1 MSTKDLILSTA
12 KDMISEVGFHK
23 MTTANLARRADISEG
38 TIYRHFESKEDILQ
52 HILDTFD
59 QKYLALA
66 DQCRTRMNK
75 GTLSFEDLLGSHF
88 AFLDANA
95 ADIKIVL
102 GTYSI
107 LELTRRSMGRFIDRL
122 RGLFEEFLAQ
132 GIANGTVRDVPLADT
147 GLIIAN
153 MFFGLMRIKL
163 YWPEITDF
171 STEAVAFCR
180 RSLVIDPACP
190 ANPANPANPAAP
202 EVE

>member
-1 MSTKDLILSTA
+1 MSTKDLILATA

-59 QKYLALA
+59 QKYQTLAEE
-66 DQCRTRMNK
+66 CRARMEK
-75 GTLSFEDLLGSHF
+75 DTLSLDDLLGSHF
-88 AFLDANA
+88 AFLEANA

-107 LELTRRSMGRFIDRL
+107 LELTKRSMGRFIERM
-122 RGLFEEFLAQ
+122 RALFEDFLSR
-132 GIANGTVRDVPLADT
+132 GIRNGTIRDVPLDHT
-147 GLIIAN
+147 GMIIAN

-163 YWPEITDF
+163 YWPEIADF
-171 STEAVAFCR
+171 SREAVEFCR
-180 RSLVIDPACP
+180 RSLV
-190 ANPANPANPAAP
+190 
-202 EVE
+202 VEQKETP

>member
-1 MSTKDLILSTA
+1 MSTKDLILATA

-59 QKYLALA
+59 QKYLVVA
-66 DQCRTRMNK
+66 DQCRTAMEK
-75 GTLSFEDLLGSHF
+75 DTLTLDDLLGSHF

-107 LELTRRSMGRFIDRL
+107 LELTKRSMGRFIERM
-122 RGLFEEFLAQ
+122 RSLFEDFLSR
-132 GIANGTVRDVPLADT
+132 GIKNGTIRNVPLDHT
-147 GLIIAN
+147 GMIIAN

-163 YWPEITDF
+163 YWPEIADF
-171 STEAVAFCR
+171 SKEAVEFCR
-180 RSLVIDPACP
+180 RSLV
-190 ANPANPANPAAP
+190 
-202 EVE
+202 VEGEGKP

>member
-23 MTTANLARRADISEG
+23 MTTANLAKRADISEG

-59 QKYLALA
+59 EKYQALA
-66 DQCRTRMNK
+66 ENCRARMDK
-75 GTLSFEDLLGSHF
+75 GTLSLEDLLGSHF

-107 LELTRRSMGRFIDRL
+107 LDATRRSMARFIERM
-122 RGLFEEFLAQ
+122 RALFEDYLAH
-132 GIANGTVRDVPLADT
+132 GAEDGTLLEVPLRPT
-147 GLIIAN
+147 GLILAN
-153 MFFGLMRIKL
+153 MFFGIMRIKL
-163 YWPEITDF
+163 YWPEIDDF
-171 STEAVAFCR
+171 STEAVEFCR
-180 RSLVIDPACP
+180 RSLMLPG
-190 ANPANPANPAAP
+190 AAK
-202 EVE
+202 

>member
-1 MSTKDLILSTA
+1 MSTKDLILATA

-59 QKYLALA
+59 QKYQTLAE
-66 DQCRTRMNK
+66 QCRARMDK
-75 GTLSFEDLLGSHF
+75 DTLSLEDLLGSHF
-88 AFLDANA
+88 TFLDANA

-107 LELTRRSMGRFIDRL
+107 LEITKRSMARFIDRM
-122 RGLFEEFLAQ
+122 RSLFEDFLAR
-132 GIANGTVRDVPLADT
+132 GIKNGTIRDVPLNDT
-147 GLIIAN
+147 GMIIAN

-163 YWPEITDF
+163 YWPEIADF
-171 STEAVAFCR
+171 SREAVEFTR
-180 RSLVIDPACP
+180 RSLL
-190 ANPANPANPAAP
+190 
-202 EVE
+202 VETGEKP

>member
-23 MTTANLARRADISEG
+23 MTTANLAKRADISEG

-59 QKYLALA
+59 EKYQALA
-66 DQCRTRMNK
+66 ESCRARMDK
-75 GTLSFEDLLGSHF
+75 GPLSIEDLMGSHF

-102 GTYSI
+102 GAYSI
-107 LELTRRSMGRFIDRL
+107 LDATRRSMARFIERM
-122 RGLFEEFLAQ
+122 RALFEDYLVHGHEN
-132 GIANGTVRDVPLADT
+132 GILREVPLKPT
-147 GLIIAN
+147 GLILAN

-163 YWPEITDF
+163 YWPEIDDF
-171 STEAVAFCR
+171 STEAVEFCR
-180 RSLVIDPACP
+180 RSLTL
-190 ANPANPANPAAP
+190 P
-202 EVE
+202 EAWK

>member
-52 HILDTFD
+52 HILDSFD
-59 QKYLALA
+59 QKYQTLAE
-66 DQCRTRMNK
+66 QCRAGMDN
-75 GTLSFEDLLGSHF
+75 GTLTIEDLLGSHF
-88 AFLDANA
+88 AFLNSNA

-107 LELTRRSMGRFIDRL
+107 LEPTRRSMAHFIQRM
-122 RGLFEEFLAQ
+122 RTLFEDFLSR
-132 GIANGTVRDVPLADT
+132 GIADGTIRDVPLGDT
-147 GLIIAN
+147 GMIIAN

-163 YWPEITDF
+163 YWPEIADF
-171 STEAVAFCR
+171 SEEAVRFCR
-180 RSLVIDPACP
+180 RSLVLE
-190 ANPANPANPAAP
+190 P
-202 EVE
+202 EAKP

>member
-59 QKYLALA
+59 QKYQTLSE
-66 DQCRTRMNK
+66 QCRARMDR
-75 GTLSFEDLLGSHF
+75 GALTLEDLLGSHF
-88 AFLDANA
+88 AFLEANA

-107 LELTRRSMGRFIDRL
+107 LDPTKRSMSRFIERM
-122 RGLFEEFLAQ
+122 RTLFEDFLGR
-132 GIANGTVRDVPLADT
+132 GIERGVIRDVPLGNTAM
-147 GLIIAN
+147 IIAN

-163 YWPEITDF
+163 YWPEIEDF
-171 STEAVAFCR
+171 SQEAVDFCR
-180 RSLVIDPACP
+180 RSLVVGWEEKP
-190 ANPANPANPAAP
+190 
-202 EVE
+202 

>member
-23 MTTANLARRADISEG
+23 MTTASLAKQADISEG

-59 QKYLALA
+59 EKYQALA
-66 DQCRTRMNK
+66 ESCRTRMDK
-75 GTLSFEDLLGSHF
+75 GTLSLEDLLGSHF

-107 LELTRRSMGRFIDRL
+107 LAATRRSMSRFIERM
-122 RGLFEEFLAQ
+122 RNLFEDYLAH
-132 GIANGTVRDVPLADT
+132 GHESGSLIEVPLKPT
-147 GLIIAN
+147 GLILAN
-153 MFFGLMRIKL
+153 MFFGIMRIKL
-163 YWPEITDF
+163 YWPEIDDF
-171 STEAVAFCR
+171 STEAVEFCR
-180 RSLVIDPACP
+180 RSLMTPGAGK
-190 ANPANPANPAAP
+190 
-202 EVE
+202 

>member
-23 MTTANLARRADISEG
+23 MTTANLARRANISEG

-59 QKYLALA
+59 QKYQALSE
-66 DQCRTRMNK
+66 QCRVRMDK
-75 GTLSFEDLLGSHF
+75 GTLTLEDLLGSHF
-88 AFLDANA
+88 TFLDANA

-107 LELTRRSMGRFIDRL
+107 LELTKRSMGRFIERM
-122 RGLFEEFLAQ
+122 RALFEDFLARE
-132 GIANGTVRDVPLADT
+132 IKRGTIREVPLDHT
-147 GLIIAN
+147 GMIIAN

-163 YWPEITDF
+163 YWPEINDF
-171 STEAVAFCR
+171 SSEAVEFCR
-180 RSLVIDPACP
+180 RSLLIEPGG
-190 ANPANPANPAAP
+190 
-202 EVE
+202 EK

>member
-23 MTTANLARRADISEG
+23 MTTANLAKRADISEG

-59 QKYLALA
+59 EKYQALVEN
-66 DQCRTRMNK
+66 CRTRMDK
-75 GTLSFEDLLGSHF
+75 GTLSLEDLLGSHF

-107 LELTRRSMGRFIDRL
+107 QDVTRRSMARFIERM
-122 RGLFEEFLAQ
+122 RALFEDHLEHGQQQ
-132 GIANGTVRDVPLADT
+132 GTLLEVPLRPT
-147 GLIIAN
+147 GLILAN
-153 MFFGLMRIKL
+153 MFFGIMRIKL
-163 YWPEITDF
+163 YWPEIDDF
-171 STEAVAFCR
+171 STEAVEFCR
-180 RSLVIDPACP
+180 RSLMSPGAGK
-190 ANPANPANPAAP
+190 
-202 EVE
+202 

>member
-1 MSTKDLILSTA
+1 MSTKDLILATA

-52 HILDTFD
+52 HILDIFD
-59 QKYLALA
+59 QKYQALA
-66 DQCRTRMNK
+66 EQCRARMDKDN
-75 GTLSFEDLLGSHF
+75 LSIEDLLGSHF

-107 LELTRRSMGRFIDRL
+107 LELTKRSMARFIERM
-122 RGLFEEFLAQ
+122 RTLFEDFLAR
-132 GIANGTVRDVPLADT
+132 GIKNGTIRDVPLDHTAM
-147 GLIIAN
+147 IIAN

-163 YWPEITDF
+163 YWPEISDF
-171 STEAVAFCR
+171 SREAVEFCR
-180 RSLVIDPACP
+180 RSLVKGTEEQP
-190 ANPANPANPAAP
+190 
-202 EVE
+202 

>member
-52 HILDTFD
+52 HILDIFD
-59 QKYLALA
+59 QKYQVLAE
-66 DQCRTRMNK
+66 QCRVRMDK
-75 GTLSFEDLLGSHF
+75 GTLTLEDLLGSHF

-107 LELTRRSMGRFIDRL
+107 LEITKRSMSRFIDRM
-122 RGLFEEFLAQ
+122 RTLFEDFLSR
-132 GIANGTVRDVPLADT
+132 GITRGTIRDVPLGDT
-147 GLIIAN
+147 GMIIAN

-163 YWPEITDF
+163 YWPEISDF
-171 STEAVAFCR
+171 SREAVEFCR
-180 RSLVIDPACP
+180 RSLVIE
-190 ANPANPANPAAP
+190 P
-202 EVE
+202 EAKQ

>member
-23 MTTANLARRADISEG
+23 MTTANLARRAEISEG

-66 DQCRTRMNK
+66 EQCRTRMDK
-75 GTLSFEDLLGSHF
+75 GTLTMEDLLGNHF
-88 AFLDANA
+88 TFLNANA

-107 LELTRRSMGRFIDRL
+107 LEITHRSMGRFIERM
-122 RGLFEEFLAQ
+122 RGLFEEFLSR
-132 GIANGTVRDVPLADT
+132 GIAQGTVRDVPLADT
-147 GLIIAN
+147 GMIIAN

-163 YWPEITDF
+163 YWPEIEDF
-171 STEAVAFCR
+171 SKEAVAFCQ
-180 RSLVIDPACP
+180 RSLIIAPADKP
-190 ANPANPANPAAP
+190 TGNKAEDRP
-202 EVE
+202 

>member
-1 MSTKDLILSTA
+1 MSTKDLILATA

-59 QKYLALA
+59 QKYQALA
-66 DQCRTRMNK
+66 EQCRTRMDKDN
-75 GTLSFEDLLGSHF
+75 LSLEDLLGSHF

-107 LELTRRSMGRFIDRL
+107 LEITKRSMARFIDRM
-122 RGLFEEFLAQ
+122 RSLFEDFLAR
-132 GIANGTVRDVPLADT
+132 GINNGTIRDVPLGDT
-147 GLIIAN
+147 GMIIAN

-163 YWPEITDF
+163 YWPEIADF
-171 STEAVAFCR
+171 SREAVEFCR
-180 RSLVIDPACP
+180 RSLL
-190 ANPANPANPAAP
+190 
-202 EVE
+202 VETGEKP

>member
-1 MSTKDLILSTA
+1 MSTKDLILLTA

-59 QKYLALA
+59 QKYLTLA
-66 DQCRTRMNK
+66 DQCRARMDK
-75 GTLSFEDLLGSHF
+75 GTLTLEDLLGSHF

-107 LELTRRSMGRFIDRL
+107 LELTRRSMGRFIERM
-122 RGLFEEFLAQ
+122 RSLFEDFLAR
-132 GIANGTVRDVPLADT
+132 GIARGTVRNVPLGDT
-147 GLIIAN
+147 GMIIAN

-163 YWPEITDF
+163 YWPEIADF
-171 STEAVAFCR
+171 SREAVEFCR
-180 RSLVIDPACP
+180 RSLLIEEAKP
-190 ANPANPANPAAP
+190 
-202 EVE
+202 

>member
-23 MTTANLARRADISEG
+23 MTTANLAKRADISEG

-59 QKYLALA
+59 AKYQALVES
-66 DQCRTRMNK
+66 CRTRMET
-75 GTLSFEDLLGSHF
+75 GVLSIEDLLGSHF

-107 LELTRRSMGRFIDRL
+107 LEITRRSMARFIERM
-122 RGLFEEFLAQ
+122 RALFEDFLSRGHEA
-132 GIANGTVRDVPLADT
+132 GTLIEVPLKPT
-147 GLIIAN
+147 GLILAN
-153 MFFGLMRIKL
+153 MFFGIMRIKL
-163 YWPEITDF
+163 YWPEIDDF
-171 STEAVAFCR
+171 STEAVKFCR
-180 RSLVIDPACP
+180 RSLAL
-190 ANPANPANPAAP
+190 P
-202 EVE
+202 ET

>member
-1 MSTKDLILSTA
+1 MSTKDLILATA

-52 HILDTFD
+52 HILDIFD
-59 QKYLALA
+59 QKYQVLAE
-66 DQCRTRMNK
+66 QCRARMDKDN
-75 GTLSFEDLLGSHF
+75 LSIEDLLGSHF

-107 LELTRRSMGRFIDRL
+107 LELTKLSMGRFIERM
-122 RGLFEEFLAQ
+122 RALFEDFLAR
-132 GIANGTVRDVPLADT
+132 GMKNGTIRDVPLDHT
-147 GLIIAN
+147 GMIIAN

-163 YWPEITDF
+163 YWPEIADF
-171 STEAVAFCR
+171 SQEAVEFCR
-180 RSLVIDPACP
+180 RSLVKDTEEKP
-190 ANPANPANPAAP
+190 
-202 EVE
+202 